1 MNTFTTTLGGVE
13 VEIDFGAA
21 ALDYGWPSGGLLG
34 LDVESTYMDSRGQF
48 APDFRVRTV
57 QFGTERSG
65 LVFDVSDPAQ
75 RERVEAILRDP
86 AYSFCSH
93 TNMDVISVWREFGID
108 ITDRNLDTHELAS
121 IADPTMAAARDLKSL
136 AAAHGMGE
144 LAAGEATLHALFREL
159 YVVDGGKR
167 NAARAKVDEFGWRTV
182 PLDSELFVTYAGLDA
197 IACRRLADL
206 LVPATQAPA
215 ELLEVDVWLATR
227 ANRLTLTGK
236 RVDVPRLEALYAE
249 SFEAFSEAKAAA
261 EEIAGVNPSGPKIID
276 WLGQEGVNWNSWE
289 GQLTD
294 SGRPSLAKAN
304 LALVGDHDLS
314 GDARAVFGHMTT
326 MQEHADVL
334 RKTTDIRDRLVGDR
348 IHPQLNPVGAAT
360 TGRMSA
366 SAPNM
371 QNFSK
376 RDPRLRGLFLPDDG
390 CVLATIDFAQI
401 ELRVVAAL
409 AREESMIE
417 TIKAG
422 GDLHQLTVD
431 RLAERGVTITR
442 DAAKMAN
449 FLIVYGGGAKA
460 LYEQIRQPPYSSPI
474 PMDAAREVVAG
485 MREVY
490 PAISALTKWKGYERE
505 AIRTIS
511 NRRLPVTRN
520 KRGDLRTYAN
530 VNYVVQSAARELLV
544 TAWRRL
550 EEWRPGIV
558 WWPIHDELVL
568 QVPVNEVEDVLTDAE
583 KAMRGDFRGVPVT
596 ADAVVL
602 LDENGVSRWMDSKRA
617 EKIAKE
623 RHA

>member
-1 MNTFTTTLGGVE
+1 MPTITTALGGEEVE
-13 VEIDFGAA
+13 VR
-21 ALDYGWPSGGLLG
+21 YGDSTFPSVGLLG

-48 APDFRVRTV
+48 APEFRVRTV
-57 QFGTERSG
+57 QFATESMAW
-65 LVFDVSDPAQ
+65 VYDVNDPAQ
-75 RERVEAILRDP
+75 RRTVVAALADDRM
-86 AYSFCSH
+86 SFCSH
-93 TNMDVISVWREFGID
+93 TNMDVISVWREFGVD

-121 IADPTMAAARDLKSL
+121 IADPTMVAARDLKSL
-136 AAAHGMGE
+136 AAAHGMPE
-144 LAAGEATLHALFREL
+144 LAAGEAALHAYFREL
-159 YVVDGGKR
+159 YVMDGGKR

-182 PLDSELFVTYAGLDA
+182 PVDSELFVTYAGLDA
-197 IACRRLADL
+197 IACRRLVEL
-206 LVPATQAPA
+206 LIPATQAPA

-249 SFEAFSEAKAAA
+249 SFEAFGAAKSAA

-276 WLGQEGVNWNSWE
+276 WLGANGVDWNSWD

-304 LALVGDHDLS
+304 LALVGDHELTE
-314 GDARAVFGHMTT
+314 DARTVFGHLMT
-326 MQEHADVL
+326 MQAHADVL
-334 RKTTDIRDRLVGDR
+334 RKTSDIRDRLVGDR

-390 CVLATIDFAQI
+390 YVLATIDFAQI

-431 RLAERGVTITR
+431 RLAERGITITR

-460 LYEQIRQPPYSSPI
+460 LYEQIRQPPYNSPI
-474 PMDAAREVVAG
+474 PMDAAKEVVGG

-544 TAWRRL
+544 AAWRRL
-550 EEWRPGIV
+550 EEKRPGIV

-568 QVPVNEVEDVLTDAE
+568 QIPEGEVDDVFADAE
-583 KAMRGDFRGVPVT
+583 TAMRGDFRGVPVT

-602 LDENGVSRWMDSKRA
+602 LDEDGVSRWMDSKRA
-617 EKIAKE
+617 EKIKKE
-623 RHA
+623 SHA